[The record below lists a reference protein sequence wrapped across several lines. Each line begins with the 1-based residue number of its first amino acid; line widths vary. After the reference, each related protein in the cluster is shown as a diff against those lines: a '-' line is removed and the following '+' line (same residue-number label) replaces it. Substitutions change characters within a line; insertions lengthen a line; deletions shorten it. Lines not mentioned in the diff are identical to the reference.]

1 MENANPKKL
10 PRLRKTNFSQ
20 LEENIL
26 QTEVEKHYAVIKEKH
41 STSTTNLEKNRVWNN
56 ITNKINALGVA
67 NRTQKEVRD
76 KWRNLTVKAKSVFTD
91 HRREINKTGGGP
103 ALKKPSSSVERV
115 VNMLQDT
122 TSFSGIHGG
131 IETASFECYPAA
143 NEESDDD
150 AEIENAIVEQP
161 DVNAV
166 TPTRVPLSPRILVTN
181 ILPLNTNVEL
191 PASRPVTARSE
202 STAENIS
209 VHSVNNIRKRRR
221 VTQEDVFQMQVKVCK
236 EQMELYSEQ
245 RRLVKEQTEK
255 EKKQSQKVALQIQLL
270 RKLNEDDNIPPTLT
284 GSQVAY
290 LAAMSSCFEDS

>member
-1 MENANPKKL
+1 MFKGGKSFWLSNRAFLPNSFKIRKLDKNLNAIRKCVL
-10 PRLRKTNFSQ
+10 YRL
-20 LEENIL
+20 
-26 QTEVEKHYAVIKEKH
+26 
-41 STSTTNLEKNRVWNN
+41 STSSLKKTRLILN
-56 ITNKINALGVA
+56 
-67 NRTQKEVRD
+67 TQKVEGFNRSLHRSLPKNVTYTKNFEGRVLSAIHSV
-76 KWRNLTVKAKSVFTD
+76 NL
-91 HRREINKTGGGP
+91 GP
-103 ALKKPSSSVERV
+103 
-115 VNMLQDT
+115 
-122 TSFSGIHGG
+122 
-131 IETASFECYPAA
+131 A

-209 VHSVNNIRKRRR
+209 VHSVNNIKKRRR

-284 GSQVAY
+284 DSQVAY

>member
-1 MENANPKKL
+1 MSDDNPTNDSVSDNKPHFELYIKASVRDGESKGSCPICQQWFMVAIFLAEKSDVHFQVYTVPANNLPESFKAKTMSKTFPIVIDSMTSTHLKIKMANNENLVTMPL
-10 PRLRKTNFSQ
+10 PRSAKELK
-20 LEENIL
+20 
-26 QTEVEKHYAVIKEKH
+26 AVVQKQVNDG
-41 STSTTNLEKNRVWNN
+41 T
-56 ITNKINALGVA
+56 KIV
-67 NRTQKEVRD
+67 
-76 KWRNLTVKAKSVFTD
+76 
-91 HRREINKTGGGP
+91 
-103 ALKKPSSSVERV
+103 
-115 VNMLQDT
+115 
-122 TSFSGIHGG
+122 
-131 IETASFECYPAA
+131 A

-209 VHSVNNIRKRRR
+209 VHSVNNIKKRRR